1 MTSAG
6 QGGASTSSAPP
17 LPPLGRRKGA
27 YPFPLSLP
35 PTDSGR
41 CRLRNTIIVGRKGK
55 LRCHAGGA
63 ACTNE
68 MWLWG
73 ETDDDVKLLLSKF
86 DQSMVKKKIRGGR
99 AVLAVGTST
108 SSRL

>member
-1 MTSAG
+1 
-6 QGGASTSSAPP
+6 
-17 LPPLGRRKGA
+17 
-27 YPFPLSLP
+27 
-35 PTDSGR
+35 
-41 CRLRNTIIVGRKGK
+41 
-55 LRCHAGGA
+55 
-63 ACTNE
+63 